1 MFVKEWMTKAPA
13 TVTSNTPIFEAQE
26 LLKKGGFRR
35 LPVVDDGKL
44 VGIVTDRDFKEAAPS
59 DATSLSI
66 YELSYLL
73 NQLTVK
79 KIMHQPVI
87 TVEPNDTLEWA
98 AMQMESLKISGL
110 PVVDNGKVVGI
121 LTITDALRGLLIM
134 LEAYTKPHKTAS

>member
-1 MFVKEWMTKAPA
+1 MFVKDWMTKDPV
-13 TVTSNTPIFEAQE
+13 TVSSRTAMFEAQE

-44 VGIVTDRDFKEAAPS
+44 VGIVTDRDFKQAAPS

-79 KIMHQPVI
+79 SIMHKPVI
-87 TVEPNDTLEWA
+87 TVKPEDDIKWA
-98 AMQMESLKISGL
+98 AMLIEEKKISGL
-110 PVVDNGKVVGI
+110 PVVDNHELVGI
-121 LTITDALRGLLIM
+121 ITITDVLRGLLVM
-134 LEAYTKPHKTAS
+134 LESIQSSS

>member
-1 MFVKEWMTKAPA
+1 MFVQDWMSKTP
-13 TVTSNTPIFEAQE
+13 VTISSNTPMFEAQE

-79 KIMHQPVI
+79 KIMHTPVI
-87 TVEPNDTLEWA
+87 TVKPTDTLEWA
-98 AMQMESLKISGL
+98 AMLMEEKKISGF
-110 PVVDNGKVVGI
+110 PVVDNGEVVGVI
-121 LTITDALRGLLIM
+121 TITDV
-134 LEAYTKPHKTAS
+134 